1 MPASPVPPSR
11 PAAQPKRQRTRSWLS
26 GGASHVRYDHRQ
38 RPAQLDVRCPRCGQR
53 ALAAPPPAL
62 LDSMPNAMPGAH
74 IAADGNALWNQ
85 PFELRCTAC
94 PYRAQGLAYAQLPP
108 LFHQISVGG
117 RTLWAWNGGHLDM
130 IAQALQG
137 RDVRRHPYGF
147 FATYLQRGWLQWRK
161 KFIHAI
167 SQHQRK
173 HCT

>member
-1 MPASPVPPSR
+1 MPAPPVLPSR
-11 PAAQPKRQRTRSWLS
+11 PAALPKRQRTRSWLS

-53 ALAAPPPAL
+53 ALATPPPAL
-62 LDSMPNAMPGAH
+62 LDAMPDVR
-74 IAADGNALWNQ
+74 IAADGNALWDQ
-85 PFELRCTAC
+85 PFDLRCTAC
-94 PYRAQGLAYAQLPP
+94 LYRAQGVAYAQLPP

-117 RTLWAWNGGHLDM
+117 RTLWAWNSEHLDM

-147 FATYLQRGWLQWRK
+147 FATYIQRGWMQWRH

-173 HCT
+173 HST